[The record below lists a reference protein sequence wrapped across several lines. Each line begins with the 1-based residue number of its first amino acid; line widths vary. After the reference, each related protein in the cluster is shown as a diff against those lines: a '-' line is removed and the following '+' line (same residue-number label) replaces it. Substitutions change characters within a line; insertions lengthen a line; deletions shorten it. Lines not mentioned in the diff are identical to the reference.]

1 MCNCKEDCIIA
12 PKKTIM
18 KSLHF
23 FLLWI
28 GLPLWLQATDPVK
41 EIPTAIA
48 SVTVFQQ
55 GAQLVHKGEARI
67 PAGRSVLKFTG
78 LSAQLNAQSLQF
90 SATGNFTI
98 LSVNHQVNYLSA
110 PIPNEKI
117 TLLQKIQDRFNKELR
132 TEQALLQVYQ
142 EEENLLLANREIG
155 GQQNGVPIDNLKA
168 TAAYF
173 RERLTE
179 VKMEKLS
186 INDRMTVLQD
196 TINRLQLQLQQLR
209 SPGGQQAVSEVLVA
223 IDAETAVNSSF
234 VLEYYM
240 AQAGWFPL
248 YDLRAE
254 SIDKPIQLQYKAKV
268 YQQSG
273 INWDKVAIKLS
284 TGQPAQQQV
293 FPVLYPWW
301 LQPYSA
307 VGYDLN
313 ALTARSESA
322 QDDEVKLSK
331 SQASSYAAPPP
342 VQVADRATS
351 IEFVIGIP
359 YDIPADGQ
367 HYAVQI
373 ATESL
378 PASYEYY
385 CAPKLNPAAFLTARL
400 TSWEKYNLLPG
411 EANLFFEGTYLG
423 KTQINPQA
431 TGDTLAI
438 SLGKDDAVM
447 VKRTKDTQYKDKAFI
462 GSKQTTTIGWTI
474 ELRNKKRQ
482 GIHLVVEDQYPITT
496 TDQIEVELI
505 KHKSAKVNKEQGK
518 LRWEL
523 DLKPGENQ
531 TLGFAYEVKYDKK
544 LPVVLE

>member
-1 MCNCKEDCIIA
+1 
-12 PKKTIM
+12 M

-23 FLLWI
+23 FLLWL

-41 EIPTAIA
+41 EISTKIA
-48 SVTVFQQ
+48 AVTVFQQ
-55 GAQLVHKGEARI
+55 GAQLIHKGEAYI
-67 PAGRSVLKFTG
+67 PAGRSLLKFTG

-98 LSVNHQVNYLSA
+98 LSVNHQVNYLTA

-117 TLLQKIQDRFNKELR
+117 TQLQKIQDRFNKDLR

-142 EEENLLLANREIG
+142 EEENLLLTNKEIG

-186 INDRMTVLQD
+186 ISDRITILQD

-223 IDAETAVNSSF
+223 IDAEQAGNSSF
-234 VLEYYM
+234 VLEYFM

-254 SIDKPIQLQYKAKV
+254 SIDKPVQLKYKAKV

-301 LQPYSA
+301 LQLYTQP
-307 VGYDLN
+307 GYNLN
-313 ALTARSESA
+313 GLDARAERA
-322 QDDEVKLSK
+322 TDDEKMFNEV
-331 SQASSYAAPPP
+331 QVSSYAAPPS
-342 VQVADRATS
+342 VQVEDRATS
-351 IEFVIGIP
+351 IEFVIDIP
-359 YDIPADGQ
+359 YDIPTDGQ
-367 HYAVQI
+367 HYVVQI

-385 CAPKLNPAAFLTARL
+385 CAPKLNQAAFLTARL
-400 TSWEKYNLLPG
+400 TNWEQYNLLPG

-438 SLGKDDAVM
+438 SLGKDNNIV

-462 GSKQTTTIGWTI
+462 GGKQTTTIGWTI

-482 GIHLVVEDQYPITT
+482 GIHIIVEDQYPIST
-496 TDQIEVELI
+496 TDQIEVELV
-505 KHKSAKVNKEQGK
+505 KHKSAKVKKEEGK

-523 DLKPGENQ
+523 DMKPGESQ